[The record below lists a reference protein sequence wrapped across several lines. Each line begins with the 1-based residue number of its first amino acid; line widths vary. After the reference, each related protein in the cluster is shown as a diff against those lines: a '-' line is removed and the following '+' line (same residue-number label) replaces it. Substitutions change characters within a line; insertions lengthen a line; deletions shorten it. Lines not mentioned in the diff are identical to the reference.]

1 MDDFS
6 NTLSLELFIKSI
18 LRDNSSL
25 ELVLNTGEY
34 RGGYSMEQLDYG
46 NLNLIIFTG
55 SYSGPE
61 QFGNKA
67 TKT

>member
-6 NTLSLELFIKSI
+6 NALSLELFMKSI

-25 ELVLNTGEY
+25 EFVLNTGEY
-34 RGGYSMEQLDYG
+34 RGIPSMSHIDYG
-46 NLNLIIFTG
+46 NLNLIIVTG

-61 QFGNKA
+61 
-67 TKT
+67 